1 MLGGFRD
8 SRYLCGGGWFS
19 ARKTHTC
26 TFNPKT
32 GQKCHVQ
39 GGANPS
45 VDLPRGPRNGRPYI
59 PTSMATGS
67 KAGACSSN
75 TKGAKANCLAHNRRD
90 GRTPSY
96 VNPHLTHTNRTV
108 FEADSIRDIKR
119 LTTLTRR
126 AEQEYTAKTGQKCQK
141 SFTPLRESAL
151 VIRPG
156 VTDEQLKDFARRCEA
171 MTGWKCLGI
180 WVHNDEGHPKSKFV
194 EGEEGFAIN
203 HHAHVLWDCQ
213 DHQTGKIKRPVRNYF
228 SKMQDLLA
236 AATGMERGTPARE
249 TGRRHR
255 EAAEQRI
262 LAQEQRIE
270 KLIKLA
276 VDGEKTVETMDKQL
290 QKVVGSSKT
299 LGRTA
304 DRPGL
309 RMADL
314 ANLQELVKA
323 RHEVGDGAQHLGRVR
338 RGTRND
344 RYGSTAITAT
354 VGGQEQTGAYKDDW
368 QRLVDFGLATLRD
381 VGVWVFRDLLMDFAR
396 GLEDGMKDDRRGG
409 RGR

>member
-1 MLGGFRD
+1 MCKEGRTPPLTSPVG
-8 SRYLCGGGWFS
+8 
-19 ARKTHTC
+19 
-26 TFNPKT
+26 
-32 GQKCHVQ
+32 
-39 GGANPS
+39 
-45 VDLPRGPRNGRPYI
+45 RGTARPYI
-59 PTSMATGS
+59 TTSMATGS

-90 GRTPSY
+90 GHIPSY
-96 VNPHLTHTNRTV
+96 VNPHLTPTNRTV

-141 SFTPLRESAL
+141 SFAPLRESAL

-156 VTDEQLKDFARRCEA
+156 VTGEQLMDFARRCEA

-180 WVHNDEGHPKSKFV
+180 WVHNDEGHPKSRYI
-194 EGEEGFAIN
+194 EGAEGYAIN

-228 SKMQDLLA
+228 SRMQDLLA
-236 AATGMERGTPARE
+236 ECTGMERGNKASE

-255 EAAEQRI
+255 DAAEQRI
-262 LAQEQRIE
+262 LAQEQRID

-276 VDGEKTVETMDKQL
+276 IEGEQTVEAIN
-290 QKVVGSSKT
+290 QKLRMVVGSSTT

-323 RHEVGDGAQHLGRVR
+323 RKSLGDGEQHLGKVTK
-338 RGTRND
+338 GQHNAQ
-344 RYGSTAITAT
+344 YGSTTITAT
-354 VGGQEQTGAYKDDW
+354 IGDDEHTGAYRDDW
-368 QRLVDFGLATLRD
+368 QRLMDFGLVTLRD
-381 VGVWVFRDLLMDFAR
+381 VGVWVFHDLLMDFIR
-396 GLEDGMKDDRRGG
+396 GLEDGLKDDRRGG
-409 RGR
+409 WRK